1 MKTLQK
7 ITPHISVIKKNV
19 MVKDL
24 MSTDVLTMKM
34 TDTVF
39 HASQE
44 MSSHDISTIV
54 IAEDKKPVGIV
65 TERDLLKKIIV
76 QGKNPKKVKLLD
88 IMSTNLK
95 TIGPNE
101 STLKAGQMMK
111 RHNVKKL
118 LVVDNKKELKGIITQ
133 TDIIKCLNRIYD
145 SYQSILWNPWVLII
159 LFVFISLLFIINA
172 LIFNT

>member
-7 ITPHISVIKKNV
+7 IIPHISVIKKNV

-145 SYQSILWNPWVLII
+145 SYQSILWNPWVFII